1 MMSNSTDS
9 LLELVGTILYSDIVT
24 ILVWLNASKTLW
36 VNKSNLLLSS
46 ILETWHTPLT
56 LVIGNVFAKRLAP
69 TNQTPSPTVAPTTS
83 PTRSPTIPNL
93 RTVKTIPT
101 TNLPLLDPIPIP
113 IPIITTTSPESPPTL
128 TPTPATPINPPTPIS
143 FKTANLHR
151 KNISVEW
158 TTTYV
163 CIAVIPVTKLVSA
176 RNRVHHLP
184 RPKDALQRP
193 RKRRLPLLQKK
204 IRQPSRLRTS

>member
-36 VNKSNLLLSS
+36 VNKSNLLPSS

-69 TNQTPSPTVAPTTS
+69 TNQTPSPTVTPTTS
-83 PTRSPTIPNL
+83 PTRSPTTPNPL
-93 RTVKTIPT
+93 TVKTIPT
-101 TNLPLLDPIPIP
+101 TNLPLPDPIPIP
-113 IPIITTTSPESPPTL
+113 TTTSPKNPP
-128 TPTPATPINPPTPIS
+128 TPTPTLATPINPPTPIS
-143 FKTANLHR
+143 FKTANLHC
-151 KNISVEW
+151 KNVSVEW

-204 IRQPSRLRTS
+204 IRQPSRLRTN